1 VTKKKKDTAPARSA
15 RKSAVKKRAASVQR
29 AVASGASTVDT
40 TLLIGGVA
48 LVILVLGDT
57 VFLALSTRFLRAG

>member
-1 VTKKKKDTAPARSA
+1 VKTKKNPVPERSGTKA
-15 RKSAVKKRAASVQR
+15 AVKKRAAGVQR

-48 LVILVLGDT
+48 LVLLVLGDT
-57 VFLALSTRFLRAG
+57 VFLALSTRFLRIT